1 MEFIAVYKSWRG
13 SFNKTASINFKGQ
26 ARGGSGPG
34 RVNRLRLSRGHGK
47 TKEDR
52 GGQDMQM
59 KENSLLSDKCS
70 LRPRNYHI
78 RRNYK
83 ERALS

>member
-1 MEFIAVYKSWRG
+1 MEFIAVYKSWRS

-26 ARGGSGPG
+26 ARG
-34 RVNRLRLSRGHGK
+34 VNRLRLSRGHGK

-59 KENSLLSDKCS
+59 KENSLQSDKCS